1 MFGSAERTLIAMLV
15 AFVFHACASA
25 GAQNYGEDD
34 PDAEGVDDQY
44 ASASAGRGEA
54 SVTVTYAKTAQ
65 GNWDRAEAEFQ
76 DGNFL
81 AAQKYYTYIRAKFPY
96 SAHALQADLRIAD
109 CLNGRAR
116 FLEAIDAYQNFIRLH
131 PTHER
136 VAYAMFKVGSAYFE
150 QIPTDWFFLP
160 PSHEKDQSAVRD
172 AERALKAYV
181 ERYPSDASFEEGKAL
196 LMDVRRRLA
205 AHERYAADFYAN
217 EEKPL
222 SRIGRLEVL
231 RKDFA
236 DVSLDAALLLEMIE
250 VRLELRE
257 VDAAN
262 QLLAELSSKFPGT
275 KEIERAQRAI
285 AQAKLVSSDPM
296 PPAP

>member
-1 MFGSAERTLIAMLV
+1 MAPLAERNSIAMLLV
-15 AFVFHACASA
+15 LALCGCASS
-25 GAQNYGEDD
+25 GARNYGEDD
-34 PDAEGVDDQY
+34 PDAEALDDQY
-44 ASASAGRGEA
+44 TSATAGRGEA
-54 SVTVTYAKTAQ
+54 SVNVTYAKTAQ

-76 DGNFL
+76 EENYL

-109 CLNGRAR
+109 CLHGRGR

-131 PTHER
+131 PTHGK
-136 VAYAMFKVGSAYFE
+136 VAYAMFKIGAAYFE

-181 ERYPSDASFEEGKAL
+181 ERYPSDGSIDEGKRL
-196 LMDVRRRLA
+196 LKDVRLRLA

-222 SRIGRLEVL
+222 SRVGRLEIL

-236 DVSLDAALLLEMIE
+236 DVSLDAALLLEIIE
-250 VRLELRE
+250 VRLELQDL
-257 VDAAN
+257 DAAKE
-262 QLLAELSSKFPGT
+262 LLAELSTKFPGT
-275 KEIERAQRAI
+275 KELQRAERAV
-285 AQAKLVSSDPM
+285 AQAKVGLSQAS
-296 PPAP
+296 APTP